1 MSDPDLFSVTDKD
14 TIQTSLMISVERN
27 QTERQEDFRK
37 AVVAVSVGLQG
48 LEDRLG
54 NSAGVELVIP
64 QCG

>member
-1 MSDPDLFSVTDKD
+1 
-14 TIQTSLMISVERN
+14 MISVERN